1 MALFDRSERRR
12 TSEEKTPKPAA
23 KASPTPSQAKA
34 ERPHPAQPSPTQSNA
49 TKAEPVQPKYPSSGA
64 PLAAESARIGPGLG
78 IDGEI
83 HGDEDLIL
91 DGRVRGSVSLGKHQ
105 LLIGEAGSAQAD
117 VSAKKVVVY
126 GEVIGNI
133 QATETVELRRTAKVK
148 GNIRTTN
155 LSIEEGATLQGRVE
169 MGSSQKAKAKAN
181 DTKQP
186 KQSSESAPA
195 PA

>member
-12 TSEEKTPKPAA
+12 TSEEKTPEPAA
-23 KASPTPSQAKA
+23 KASPTPKNA
-34 ERPHPAQPSPTQSNA
+34 ERANPAQPKPTQPTA
-49 TKAEPVQPKYPSSGA
+49 TKADPAQPKYPSSGA

-105 LLIGEAGSAQAD
+105 LLIGEAGSAEAD

-148 GNIRTTN
+148 GNIRTAN

-169 MGSSQKAKAKAN
+169 MGSSQETKTKPN
-181 DTKQP
+181 GTKQP
-186 KQSSESAPA
+186 KQSNETAPA